1 MLKMAKHPE
10 FGDKYHLVWL
20 KPGGRHVAEVRNYTL
35 DEMGYRRIHISSD
48 DNLMKRINMRFMVSS
63 WEDQGPIIHVSSAFM
78 NLPRS
83 IGEAGIWHEVGHI
96 HFEHHNQKEF
106 RNKAELRNARI
117 SAIKKGEVLSIES
130 AADRFAIIHSSKK
143 ALIDFLDYL
152 YRTRPA
158 GEKAGLNM
166 IGKREL
172 EIRIAAICAFQGS
185 EK

>member
-1 MLKMAKHPE
+1 
-10 FGDKYHLVWL
+10 
-20 KPGGRHVAEVRNYTL
+20 
-35 DEMGYRRIHISSD
+35 MGYRRIHISSD

-78 NLPRS
+78 SLPRS

-96 HFEHHNQKEF
+96 HFEHHNQEEF
-106 RNKAELRNARI
+106 RDARI
-117 SAIKKGEVLSIES
+117 SAIKKGEVISMES

-143 ALIDFLDYL
+143 ALIDLLDYL
-152 YRTRPA
+152 YRTRSA

-172 EIRIAAICAFQGS
+172 EIRIAAIRAF
-185 EK
+185 